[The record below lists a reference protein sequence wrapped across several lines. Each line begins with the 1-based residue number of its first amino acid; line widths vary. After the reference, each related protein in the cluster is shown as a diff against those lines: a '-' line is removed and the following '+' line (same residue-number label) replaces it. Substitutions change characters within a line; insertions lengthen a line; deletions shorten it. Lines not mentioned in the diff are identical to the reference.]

1 MEGIFYKPK
10 LIRHEANSRLVSE
23 KEKKITELETQQE
36 KPATVGQRKQE
47 KKDLKNWTELQ

>member
-10 LIRHEANSRLVSE
+10 LIRLDSRLVSE